1 VGNQFPLRSARGL
14 GLQVTFA
21 NRSRQA
27 ADGFDLTSGAQLRIN
42 REQQLSIEDL
52 VNSRLR
58 AVAAVLLVWAVIY
71 LPALGSIAIKGEEG
85 RRILPAV
92 RMLETGNYIVPQ
104 VGSNPYYRKPPLV
117 NWLVAASFKL
127 FAVRNEWTARLPS
140 ALSVL
145 AVAIAFVSVARAS
158 LRPRG
163 SIMAAMIWLTNIGI
177 IEKGRL
183 IEIEALYV
191 SLCGLAIILWLS
203 FFLQKK
209 SPWLIWLPASVFL
222 GLGLLAKGP
231 THLLFF
237 YAVVIAVL
245 ACFKDWRILIHPAHV
260 VGLVVM
266 IGIAAAWA
274 IPFLNSTTSHVA
286 VDKWS
291 GQYTGRLK
299 GIDFKFSDWIQNIP
313 RGLIYFFPW
322 VLLFPF
328 ARFSRLQEHGEQRLA
343 RALSWGIAVPF
354 LAVNLVPGGLARYTM
369 PAIVP
374 ASWLLAMICA
384 GNALQCP
391 RLWMKSEGVWGKV
404 VAAFVGLG
412 LVIGAIGYPITAIVL
427 RNRQQVKVAASEIN
441 ALVPPSE
448 TLYAVNP
455 DYQPVF
461 FYVKSPVKYV
471 SEVKDLPQDVR
482 YFLVRNKNETEALAA
497 RDWEPLRARP
507 IARVQD
513 YSKREMVLFKVA
525 PANGN

>member
-1 VGNQFPLRSARGL
+1 M
-14 GLQVTFA
+14 TF
-21 NRSRQA
+21 
-27 ADGFDLTSGAQLRIN
+27 GAQLRIN

-58 AVAAVLLVWAVIY
+58 AVATVVLVWAVIY

-92 RMLETGNYIVPQ
+92 RMLETGNYLVPQ

-117 NWLVAASFKL
+117 NWLVAASFK
-127 FAVRNEWTARLPS
+127 FFGVRNEWTARLPS

-145 AVAIAFVSVARAS
+145 AVAIALVTIACAC
-158 LRPRG
+158 LGARG
-163 SIMAAMIWLTNIGI
+163 SIISAMIWLTNIGI

-191 SLCGLAIILWLS
+191 SLCGLAIVLWLS

-209 SPWLIWLPASVFL
+209 SPWLTWLPASVFL

-237 YAVVIAVL
+237 YGIVIAVL
-245 ACFKDWRILIHPAHV
+245 AYWKDWRVLVHPAHF
-260 VGLVVM
+260 VGLAVM

-274 IPFLNSTTSHVA
+274 IPFVHATTSQV
-286 VDKWS
+286 VIDKWS

-299 GIDFKFSDWIQNIP
+299 GIDFKFSDWIQNVP
-313 RGLIYFFPW
+313 RGLIYFLPW
-322 VLLFPF
+322 LLLFPF
-328 ARFSRLQEHGEQRLA
+328 TRFSRLQDKGEQRLA

-354 LAVNLVPGGLARYTM
+354 LAVNLVPGGLARYSM

-374 ASWLLAMICA
+374 ATWLLAMICA
-384 GNALQCP
+384 GNALQWP
-391 RLWMKSEGVWGKV
+391 RRWMKDERVWTKV

-412 LVIGAIGYPITAIVL
+412 IAIGAIGYPVTAVVL
-427 RNRQQVKVAASEIN
+427 RDRQQVKKAAEEIN
-441 ALVPPSE
+441 ALVSPNE

-461 FYVKSPVKYV
+461 FYVKAPVQYV
-471 SEVKDLPQDVR
+471 SDVENLPGSVR
-482 YFLVRNKNETEALAA
+482 YFLVRHNNEAKALVAQKWA
-497 RDWEPLRARP
+497 PLRARP
-507 IARVQD
+507 IARVRD
-513 YSKREMVLFKVA
+513 YSKREMVLFEVA
-525 PANGN
+525 PPNED

>member
-1 VGNQFPLRSARGL
+1 
-14 GLQVTFA
+14 
-21 NRSRQA
+21 
-27 ADGFDLTSGAQLRIN
+27 LTSGVQVRIN
-42 REQQLSIEDL
+42 REQQLSIKDL

-58 AVAAVLLVWAVIY
+58 AIAVVILVWAVIY

-127 FAVRNEWTARLPS
+127 FGTRNEWTARLPS

-145 AVAIAFVSVARAS
+145 AVAIAFVAVARSS
-158 LRPRG
+158 LGPRG
-163 SIMAAMIWLTNIGI
+163 SIIAAMIWLTNIGI

-183 IEIEALYV
+183 IEIEAVYV

-209 SPWLIWLPASVFL
+209 SPWLTWLPASVFL

-231 THLLFF
+231 THLIFF
-237 YAVVIAVL
+237 YGIVIAVL
-245 ACFKDWRILIHPAHV
+245 AYWKDWRVLVHPAHF

-274 IPFLNSTTSHVA
+274 IPFVHATTSQVA
-286 VDKWS
+286 IDKWS

-299 GIDFKFSDWIQNIP
+299 GIDFKFFDWIQNVP
-313 RGLIYFFPW
+313 RGLIYFLPW
-322 VLLFPF
+322 LLLFPF
-328 ARFSRLQEHGEQRLA
+328 ARFSRLQEQNEQRLA
-343 RALSWGIAVPF
+343 RALSWGTAVPF
-354 LAVNLVPGGLARYTM
+354 LAVTLVPGGLARYSM

-374 ASWLLAMICA
+374 ASWLLGMLCA
-384 GNALQCP
+384 GKALQCP
-391 RLWMKSEGVWGKV
+391 RRWMKDERVWAQI

-412 LVIGAIGYPITAIVL
+412 LVIGAIGYPITAVVL
-427 RNRQQVKVAASEIN
+427 RDRQQVKKAAAEIN
-441 ALVPPSE
+441 TLVSPNE

-461 FYVKSPVKYV
+461 FYVKAPVQYV
-471 SEVKDLPQDVR
+471 SHVKNLPPNVR
-482 YFLVRNKNETEALAA
+482 YFLVRNKNEAEALAA
-497 RDWEPLRARP
+497 QDWAPLRARA
-507 IARVQD
+507 IARVRD
-513 YSKREMVLFKVA
+513 YSKREMVLFKVG
-525 PANGN
+525 PLNED

>member
-1 VGNQFPLRSARGL
+1 M
-14 GLQVTFA
+14 

-27 ADGFDLTSGAQLRIN
+27 ALRFDLTFSVHLWIN

-58 AVAAVLLVWAVIY
+58 AVATVMLVWAVIY

-117 NWLVAASFKL
+117 NWLVAASFK
-127 FAVRNEWTARLPS
+127 FFGVRNEWTARLPS

-145 AVAIAFVSVARAS
+145 AVAIAFVTVARAS
-158 LRPRG
+158 LGARG
-163 SIMAAMIWLTNIGI
+163 SIIVAMIWLTNIGI

-191 SLCGLAIILWLS
+191 SLFGLAIISWLS

-209 SPWLIWLPASVFL
+209 SPWLTWLPASVFL

-237 YAVVIAVL
+237 YGIVIAVL
-245 ACFKDWRILIHPAHV
+245 AYWKEWRVLVHPAHFV
-260 VGLVVM
+260 ALVVM
-266 IGIAAAWA
+266 IGVAAAWA
-274 IPFLNSTTSHVA
+274 IPFVHATTSQLA
-286 VDKWS
+286 IDKWS

-299 GIDFKFSDWIQNIP
+299 GIDFKFSDWSQNVP
-313 RGLIYFFPW
+313 RGLMYFLPW
-322 VLLFPF
+322 LFLFPF
-328 ARFSRLQEHGEQRLA
+328 ARFSKLQQQREQRLA
-343 RALSWGIAVPF
+343 SALSWGSAVPF
-354 LAVNLVPGGLARYTM
+354 LAINLVPGAVARYSM

-374 ASWLLAMICA
+374 ASWLLGMICA

-391 RLWMKSEGVWGKV
+391 RWMKDERVWAKM

-412 LVIGAIGYPITAIVL
+412 LVIGAIGYPVTAIVL
-427 RNRQQVKVAASEIN
+427 RNRQQVKRAAAEIN
-441 ALVPPSE
+441 ALMPPNE

-455 DYQPVF
+455 DYQPIF
-461 FYVKSPVKYV
+461 FYVKAPVQYV
-471 SEVKDLPQDVR
+471 SNVKNLPHDVH
-482 YFLVRNKNETEALAA
+482 YFLVRSADEVDVLATGKGA
-497 RDWEPLRARP
+497 PLGARP
-507 IARVQD
+507 IARVHD
-513 YSKREMVLFKVA
+513 YSKREMVLFKV
-525 PANGN
+525 PSANKD

>member
-1 VGNQFPLRSARGL
+1 M
-14 GLQVTFA
+14 
-21 NRSRQA
+21 
-27 ADGFDLTSGAQLRIN
+27 
-42 REQQLSIEDL
+42 SIEDL

-58 AVAAVLLVWAVIY
+58 AITTAMLVWAVIY

-117 NWLVAASFKL
+117 NWLVAASFK
-127 FAVRNEWTARLPS
+127 FFGVRNEWTARLPS

-145 AVAIAFVSVARAS
+145 AVAIAFVTVARAG
-158 LRPRG
+158 LGARG
-163 SIMAAMIWLTNIGI
+163 SLIAAMIWLTNIGI

-191 SLCGLAIILWLS
+191 SLCGLAIIFWLS

-209 SPWLIWLPASVFL
+209 SPWLMWLPASVFL

-231 THLLFF
+231 TYLVFF
-237 YAVVIAVL
+237 YGIVVAVL
-245 ACFKDWRILIHPAHV
+245 VYWKDWRVLVHPAHF
-260 VGLVVM
+260 VGLVIM

-274 IPFLNSTTSHVA
+274 IPFVNSTTSQVA
-286 VDKWS
+286 IEKWS
-291 GQYTGRLK
+291 GQYTGRVK
-299 GIDFKFSDWIQNIP
+299 GVDFKFFDWIQHVP
-313 RGLIYFFPW
+313 RGLIYFLPW

-328 ARFSRLQEHGEQRLA
+328 ARSSRLQDQGEQRLA
-343 RALSWGIAVPF
+343 RALSWGTAVPF
-354 LAVNLVPGGLARYTM
+354 LAVNLVPGALPRYSM

-374 ASWLLAMICA
+374 ASWLLGMICS

-391 RLWMKSEGVWGKV
+391 RRWMKAEPVWTKI

-412 LVIGAIGYPITAIVL
+412 LLIGAIGYPVTAIVL
-427 RNRQQVKVAASEIN
+427 RNRQQIKRAAAEIN
-441 ALVPPSE
+441 ALVPPNE

-461 FYVKSPVKYV
+461 FYVNAPVQYV
-471 SEVKDLPQDVR
+471 SDVENLPRNVR
-482 YFLVRNKNETEALAA
+482 YFLVRNNNEAKALAA
-497 RDWEPLRARP
+497 QKWAPLRARP
-507 IARVQD
+507 IARVRD
-513 YSKREMVLFKVA
+513 YSKREMVLFEVA
-525 PANGN
+525 PANED

>member
-1 VGNQFPLRSARGL
+1 
-14 GLQVTFA
+14 
-21 NRSRQA
+21 
-27 ADGFDLTSGAQLRIN
+27 
-42 REQQLSIEDL
+42 LSIEDL
-52 VNSRLR
+52 IKSPLR
-58 AVAAVLLVWAVIY
+58 AVAAVALVWAVIY

-127 FAVRNEWTARLPS
+127 FGVRNEWTARLPS

-145 AVAIAFVSVARAS
+145 LVAIAFVTVARAT
-158 LRPRG
+158 LGARG
-163 SIMAAMIWLTNIGI
+163 SIVAAMIWLTNIGI

-209 SPWLIWLPASVFL
+209 SPWLTWLPASVFL

-231 THLLFF
+231 THLVFF
-237 YAVVIAVL
+237 YGIVIAVL
-245 ACFKDWRILIHPAHV
+245 AYWKDWRVLVHPAHF

-266 IGIAAAWA
+266 IGIAAAWG
-274 IPFLNSTTSHVA
+274 IPFAHVTTSQVA
-286 VDKWS
+286 IDKWS

-299 GIDFKFSDWIQNIP
+299 GIDFKFSDWIQNVP
-313 RGLIYFFPW
+313 RSLIYFLPW
-322 VLLFPF
+322 LLLFPF
-328 ARFSRLQEHGEQRLA
+328 ARFSKLPEQHEQRLA
-343 RALSWGIAVPF
+343 RALSWGTAVPF
-354 LAVNLVPGGLARYTM
+354 LAVNLVPGGLARYGM

-374 ASWLLAMICA
+374 ASWLLGMICA
-384 GNALQCP
+384 GNALQWP
-391 RLWMKSEGVWGKV
+391 RRWMKDERVWTKV

-412 LVIGAIGYPITAIVL
+412 IVIGAIGYPVTAVVL
-427 RNRQQVKVAASEIN
+427 RDRQQVKKAAAEIN
-441 ALVPPSE
+441 ALVPPNE

-461 FYVKSPVKYV
+461 FYVKAPVQYV
-471 SEVKDLPQDVR
+471 SDVENLPGSVR
-482 YFLVRNKNETEALAA
+482 YFLVRHNNEAKALAA
-497 RDWEPLRARP
+497 QKWAPLSPRP
-507 IARVQD
+507 IARVRD
-513 YSKREMVLFKVA
+513 YSKREMVLFEVA
-525 PANGN
+525 HANED